1 MHKVLKYGGRI
12 VIDIQPPLF
21 SDYIPAH
28 HIVSNF
34 FMKKK
39 MIWRNE
45 ILWEKNNYNCKYTA
59 WGGSWNSP
67 SSPYM
72 KYTWEFLEVF
82 SKGGDIRKP
91 SENRA
96 SDLTGEEFKRW
107 VYARW
112 SIAPERNMDQF
123 GHPAMFPEEL
133 AMRVI
138 RLFSFRGDV
147 VLDPP
152 FNGAGTTTKVAKMYG
167 RHYVGID
174 ISAKYCEIAERR
186 IREIPELGQEEGN

>member
-1 MHKVLKYGGRI
+1 MDWNEYFDKLFRVLSECIRVLKYGGRI

-59 WGGSWNSP
+59 WGSWNSPP

-138 RLFSFRGDV
+138 RLFSFRG
-147 VLDPP
+147 
-152 FNGAGTTTKVAKMYG
+152 
-167 RHYVGID
+167 
-174 ISAKYCEIAERR
+174 
-186 IREIPELGQEEGN
+186 